1 MKKYPQVR
9 RVRRPEYN
17 EKAPFLVGLW
27 QFIVGIFIW
36 IMFIV
41 IAGITI
47 YSQCFSNSLVNILR
61 LFKNQNYHVPGWFSI
76 ICTIFFFPLTLIV
89 ILISTLSKIIHSK

>member
-17 EKAPFLVGLW
+17 EKAPFLVGVW
-27 QFIVGIFIW
+27 QFIMGTFLW
-36 IMFIV
+36 ILFIV

-47 YSQCFSNSLVNILR
+47 YSQWFSNALVSILR
-61 LFKNQNYHVPGWFSI
+61 LFKNQNYYIPGWFSMI
-76 ICTIFFFPLTLIV
+76 ATIFFFPVTLVV
-89 ILISTLSKIIHSK
+89 ILISALVTIFRGK

>member
-27 QFIVGIFIW
+27 QFIVGTLLW

-47 YSQCFSNSLVNILR
+47 YSQWFSNSLVNILR
-61 LFKNQNYHVPGWFSI
+61 LFKNQNYYIPGWFSI
-76 ICTIFFFPLTLIV
+76 VCTIFFFPLTLII
-89 ILISTLSKIIHSK
+89 ILASSLATIFRGK